1 MIQNRIDLKHKIN
14 LKRLDSDIYC
24 GDERLKFHDR
34 HPIYRTLMKLEF
46 EEAIRNYTKNEK
58 LKKIS

>member
-14 LKRLDSDIYC
+14 PKRLNSDIYH
-24 GDERLKFHDR
+24 GDEHLKFHDR

-46 EEAIRNYTKNEK
+46 EEAIRNYMKEETQ
-58 LKKIS
+58 KKAL

>member
-58 LKKIS
+58 